1 MAAKHTSLNDS
12 CNAVPE
18 HSSVV
23 SDDDIKCAAGYRV
36 NSLPQRDTEIK
47 VKAST
52 ITRLSVQVAKH
63 EDELVTLRA
72 ANKELA
78 RTCETMQKRLEE
90 LERIVSTLTVKLV
103 DPKVGACVKEPKDRK
118 LSLPSDVLS
127 VNSDYENSTIER
139 FESTTSSLI
148 SVSMPSI
155 PAALSLNNKTRSN
168 IAKRPQEQAF
178 DGDEYTYVTPHGV
191 TRLEKQDRMT
201 DCSYV
206 QMKPSS
212 HSLGRTPSYST
223 CLVMRKFTKHK
234 VNGDRW
240 ISQPFF
246 THPQGYKMCLKVAA
260 NGQGSGKGTHITVG
274 VYLMKGEFDGQ
285 LEWPFRGDITIQLSN
300 QKGDGKHN
308 FTRTIFQAMGSRVE
322 RHAGRTSSIINAWV
336 INQFKRQ
343 NELRPMYLNDD
354 SLKFRV
360 YTDSNQS
367 DPSIDELVTDL

>member
-1 MAAKHTSLNDS
+1 MAAKCTSLNDN
-12 CNAVPE
+12 CNTIPE
-18 HSSVV
+18 HSSGV
-23 SDDDIKCAAGYRV
+23 SNDDIKRAAGYRV
-36 NSLPQRDTEIK
+36 NRLPQRDTEIK

-63 EDELVTLRA
+63 EDELVTLRTA
-72 ANKELA
+72 DKELA
-78 RTCETMQKRLEE
+78 MTCETMKKRLEE
-90 LERIVSTLTVKLV
+90 LERTVNALTVKLG
-103 DPKVGACVKEPKDRK
+103 DPKVGTYVKEAKDRK

-148 SVSMPSI
+148 FVSMPSI
-155 PAALSLNNKTRSN
+155 RAVLSLNNTARSN
-168 IAKRPQEQAF
+168 LAKRSQEQAF

-212 HSLGRTPSYST
+212 HSLRRTPSYPMH
-223 CLVMRKFTKHK
+223 LVMRNFTKHK
-234 VNGDRW
+234 VNCDYW
-240 ISQPFF
+240 ISQPYF
-246 THPQGYKMCLKVAA
+246 TPPQGYKMCLKVAA

-274 VYLMKGEFDGQ
+274 VYLMKGEFDDQ

-308 FTRTIFQAMGSRVE
+308 FTRTIFQAMGNRVE
-322 RHAGRTSSIINAWV
+322 RQTGHT
-336 INQFKRQ
+336 
-343 NELRPMYLNDD
+343 
-354 SLKFRV
+354 
-360 YTDSNQS
+360 
-367 DPSIDELVTDL
+367 